1 MWHVNGKC
9 KCHLSGIEV
18 RIEVEA
24 AKKTSH
30 IQLVERTLEEKGE
43 RKAREGRGGGGQ
55 SSLATLH
62 CLLCTVGSFARNFP
76 GK

>member
-1 MWHVNGKC
+1 MWHVNGNC

-30 IQLVERTLEEKGE
+30 IQLVERTLDGEGKG
-43 RKAREGRGGGGQ
+43 RQGKAARGRGQ